1 MENPRTVTSTTE
13 SKFRSSNVLFAE
25 RINDVRELICFANEK
40 TIIRGGIIYII
51 IKLKI
56 SICI

>member
-1 MENPRTVTSTTE
+1 MENPRTVTSTME
-13 SKFRSSNVLFAE
+13 SEFRSSNVLFAE
-25 RINDVRELICFANEK
+25 RINDARELICFANAK